1 MSSFI
6 GHSLTAVTIYAATRP
21 KEPLTRRDA
30 GWAVWLIVVANV
42 PDVDYAI
49 SILSASHHGVRLT
62 HSIGGALFL
71 PLLTVIFLLLQGMG
85 GRELGQHTLQLVL
98 AGVSH
103 IFLDGLVGVTFL
115 PLLWPIYLHQYRL
128 SFGLLPSAG
137 RPSLTNPY
145 FYHNLLIEMGVII
158 PLYYAILLTRYATP
172 SRQRMLT
179 TFVLLFCSAGFMYWA
194 FTLAR

>member
-21 KEPLTRRDA
+21 KEPLTRHDV
-30 GWAVWLIVVANV
+30 GWAAWLVIIANA
-42 PDVDYAI
+42 PDADYAI
-49 SILSASHHGVRLT
+49 PTLSAVHHGVRLT

-71 PLLTVIFLLLQGMG
+71 PVLTILFLLLRGMR
-85 GRELGQHTLQLVL
+85 GRELRAHTLQLVL
-98 AGVSH
+98 VGLSH

-115 PLLWPIYLHQYRL
+115 PLLWPIRLHQHRL
-128 SFGLLPSAG
+128 PFGLLPSAG
-137 RPSLTNPY
+137 RPSLSNYY
-145 FYHNLLIEMGVII
+145 FFYNLLIEMGVMI

-172 SRQRMLT
+172 SHQRAT
-179 TFVLLFCSAGFMYWA
+179 TVAVLLFCSGGFMYWA